1 MSVSIMPME
10 WGLAI
15 VNFLKA
21 NICILRLLP
30 TMKEIFN
37 HYRFCSQLRQNGL
50 YSEPIYF
57 NAMQ

>member
-1 MSVSIMPME
+1 MPME
-10 WGLAI
+10 WGLAM
-15 VNFLKA
+15 VNFLKT

-57 NAMQ
+57 NDKQ